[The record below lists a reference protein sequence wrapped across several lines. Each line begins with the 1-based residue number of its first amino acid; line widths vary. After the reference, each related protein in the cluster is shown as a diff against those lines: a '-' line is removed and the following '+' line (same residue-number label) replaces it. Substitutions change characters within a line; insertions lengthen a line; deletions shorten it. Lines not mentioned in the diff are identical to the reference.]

1 MPKTITD
8 YPQWVLGTLLDKYE
22 DSTAFRTGVFSRR
35 ILLTIPKETRLQE
48 LLEQPDEKRLFLA
61 ALDRLKAQGLIDYSW
76 VRYEQGNLVDKIWL
90 VPENIG
96 GCYQVL
102 GRTSAADRLETFQQ
116 SVSAALE
123 KLPPDSDFAAYLREV
138 QQYTAARRKLRA
150 PFSEDAAL
158 NENLLKCLV
167 LLEDC
172 PDLMERVFS
181 GRYFSDSKYFERVLK
196 GKVLSILKE
205 LHKRAPEAAEDGNS
219 PLSDEDLL
227 AERGL
232 YRWPEVFEYSGAL
245 TVHMDD
251 GSCFDTGVHR
261 YGAYLNSEEVRHIAA
276 VDGSA
281 IRRVVFIENKAN
293 YMDFQARRRQPGD
306 LVSRRLLQPG
316 ERTAVRQDLRGLSE
330 RGFLSLERHR
340 PRRVP
345 SVLPPAE
352 QHRTDRSAAVHGCG
366 NARTQCRLVHEDHG
380 AGLPCTAVRSAGR
393 CGICRVPGGYPVYAR
408 ASRAAGA
415 GESDRVTLSLYNF
428 AAVYRCGFTTV

>member
-102 GRTSAADRLETFQQ
+102 GQTSAADRLETFQQ
-116 SVSAALE
+116 SASAALE

-138 QQYTAARRKLRA
+138 QQYTAARKKLRA

-196 GKVLSILKE
+196 AKVLSILKE

-219 PLSDEDLL
+219 PISDEDLL

-293 YMDFQARRRQPGD
+293 YIDFQARRRQPGD
-306 LVSRRLLQPG
+306 LVVYHGGFYSPVKGLLFAKIYEGCPNAAFYHWSDIDLGGFRLFCRLRSSIAPTVQPLFMDV
-316 ERTAVRQDLRGLSE
+316 ET
-330 RGFLSLERHR
+330 LERNAASCMKITAPAYLAQLSALLDDAEYAVFWEVIRYMLAHR
-340 PRRVP
+340 VR
-345 SVLPPAE
+345 LE
-352 QHRTDRSAAVHGCG
+352 QE
-366 NARTQCRLVHEDHG
+366 NLIE
-380 AGLPCTAVRSAGR
+380 
-393 CGICRVPGGYPVYAR
+393 
-408 ASRAAGA
+408 
-415 GESDRVTLSLYNF
+415 
-428 AAVYRCGFTTV
+428 

>member
-90 VPENIG
+90 VPEHIG
-96 GCYQVL
+96 GCYQAL

-138 QQYTAARRKLRA
+138 QQYTAARKKLRA

-167 LLEDC
+167 LLDDC

-232 YRWPEVFEYSGAL
+232 YRWPEVFECSGAL

-251 GSCFDTGVHR
+251 GSRFDTGVHR
-261 YGAYLNSEEVRHIAA
+261 YGAYLNSEEVRHIVA

-293 YMDFQARRRQPGD
+293 YMDFQARRRQPDD
-306 LVSRRLLQPG
+306 LVVYHGGFYSPVKGLLFARIYEGCPNAAFYHWSDIDLGGFRLFCRLRSSIAPTVQPLFMDV
-316 ERTAVRQDLRGLSE
+316 ET
-330 RGFLSLERHR
+330 LERNAASCMKITAPAYLAQLSALLDDAEYAVFWEVIRYMLAHR
-340 PRRVP
+340 VR
-345 SVLPPAE
+345 LE
-352 QHRTDRSAAVHGCG
+352 QE
-366 NARTQCRLVHEDHG
+366 NLIE
-380 AGLPCTAVRSAGR
+380 
-393 CGICRVPGGYPVYAR
+393 
-408 ASRAAGA
+408 
-415 GESDRVTLSLYNF
+415 
-428 AAVYRCGFTTV
+428 

>member
-61 ALDRLKAQGLIDYSW
+61 ALDRLKAQRLIDYSW

-96 GCYQVL
+96 SCYQAL
-102 GRTSAADRLETFQQ
+102 GRTSATDRLETFRQ

-123 KLPPDSDFAAYLREV
+123 KLPPDSDFAAYLCEV
-138 QQYTAARRKLRA
+138 QQYTAARKKLRA

-306 LVSRRLLQPG
+306 LVVYHGGFYSPVKGLLFARIYEGCPNAAFYHWSDIDLGGFRLFCRLRSSIAPTVQPLFMDV
-316 ERTAVRQDLRGLSE
+316 ET
-330 RGFLSLERHR
+330 LERNAASCMKITAPAYLAQLSALLDDTEYAVFREVIRYMLAHR
-340 PRRVP
+340 VR
-345 SVLPPAE
+345 LE
-352 QHRTDRSAAVHGCG
+352 QE
-366 NARTQCRLVHEDHG
+366 NLIE
-380 AGLPCTAVRSAGR
+380 
-393 CGICRVPGGYPVYAR
+393 
-408 ASRAAGA
+408 
-415 GESDRVTLSLYNF
+415 
-428 AAVYRCGFTTV
+428 

>member
-48 LLEQPDEKRLFLA
+48 LLGQPDEKRLFLA

-123 KLPPDSDFAAYLREV
+123 KLPPDSDFAAYLRGV
-138 QQYTAARRKLRA
+138 QQYTAARKKLRA
-150 PFSEDAAL
+150 PFSEDTAL

-167 LLEDC
+167 LLENC

-306 LVSRRLLQPG
+306 LVVYHGGFYSPVKGLLFAKIYEGCPNAAFYHWSDIDLGGFRLFCRLRSSIAPTVQPLFMDV
-316 ERTAVRQDLRGLSE
+316 ET
-330 RGFLSLERHR
+330 LERNAASCMKITAPAYLAQLSALLDDAEYAVFWEVIRYMLAHR
-340 PRRVP
+340 VR
-345 SVLPPAE
+345 LE
-352 QHRTDRSAAVHGCG
+352 QE
-366 NARTQCRLVHEDHG
+366 NLIE
-380 AGLPCTAVRSAGR
+380 
-393 CGICRVPGGYPVYAR
+393 
-408 ASRAAGA
+408 
-415 GESDRVTLSLYNF
+415 
-428 AAVYRCGFTTV
+428 

>member
-96 GCYQVL
+96 GCYQAL

-138 QQYTAARRKLRA
+138 QQYTAARKKLRA

-196 GKVLSILKE
+196 GKVLSILQE

-219 PLSDEDLL
+219 PLSDEELL

-306 LVSRRLLQPG
+306 LVVYHGGFYSPAKGLLFAKIYEGCPNAAFYHWSDIDLGGFRLFCRLRSSIAPTVQPLFMDV
-316 ERTAVRQDLRGLSE
+316 ET
-330 RGFLSLERHR
+330 LERNAASCMKITAPAYLAQLSALLDDAEYAVFWEVIRYMLAHR
-340 PRRVP
+340 VR
-345 SVLPPAE
+345 LE
-352 QHRTDRSAAVHGCG
+352 QE
-366 NARTQCRLVHEDHG
+366 NLIE
-380 AGLPCTAVRSAGR
+380 
-393 CGICRVPGGYPVYAR
+393 
-408 ASRAAGA
+408 
-415 GESDRVTLSLYNF
+415 
-428 AAVYRCGFTTV
+428 

>member
-8 YPQWVLGTLLDKYE
+8 YPKWVLGTLLDKYE

-116 SVSAALE
+116 GVSAALE

-138 QQYTAARRKLRA
+138 QQYTAARKKLRA

-251 GSCFDTGVHR
+251 GSRFDTGVHR

-306 LVSRRLLQPG
+306 LVVYHGGFYSPVKGLLFAKIYEGCPNAAFYHWSDIDLGGFRLFCRLRSSIAPTVQPLFMDV
-316 ERTAVRQDLRGLSE
+316 ET
-330 RGFLSLERHR
+330 LERNAASCMKITAPAYLAQLSALLDDAEYAVFWEVIRYMLAHR
-340 PRRVP
+340 VR
-345 SVLPPAE
+345 LE
-352 QHRTDRSAAVHGCG
+352 QE
-366 NARTQCRLVHEDHG
+366 NLIE
-380 AGLPCTAVRSAGR
+380 
-393 CGICRVPGGYPVYAR
+393 
-408 ASRAAGA
+408 
-415 GESDRVTLSLYNF
+415 
-428 AAVYRCGFTTV
+428 